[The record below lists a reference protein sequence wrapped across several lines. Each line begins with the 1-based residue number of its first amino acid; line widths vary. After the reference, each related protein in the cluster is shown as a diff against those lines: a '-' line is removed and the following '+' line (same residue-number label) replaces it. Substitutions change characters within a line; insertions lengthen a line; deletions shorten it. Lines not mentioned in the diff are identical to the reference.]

1 MENNKTYTY
10 LLSYNANK
18 ALKLSTYSWG
28 RDVIIILPEFE
39 SQYLELYEKF
49 KDNKLK
55 NNTSV
60 YLTPIASLPSY
71 KLKNYIE
78 ENKLNINLTR
88 TYSKLN
94 AIIIDDNFIRESYL
108 YIGNWKPHDYY
119 TIPVDYIESKFKKY
133 IDYQDDRFITIINN
147 KKIDSFL
154 IQEEQI
160 KELAKTDSS
169 FLGLLNF
176 PTIYGR
182 QLDNSH
188 GSKKAH
194 DNYNMFCK
202 LKETVEKY
210 NLEIIFDHNINEE
223 INKDLVIDVD
233 MFQNIFNMLI
243 SKDEGNIKI
252 AKEIMANCSLEKSKP
267 YLIYLM
273 NLFPALRKASD
284 NKNYNFIYKK
294 LIKEAIAPWVAKD
307 SIPSSDS
314 FIFHLLN
321 KNPKFASQYME
332 CFKVH
337 LNNLAK
343 KDIIKE
349 IILV

>member
-1 MENNKTYTY
+1 MENNKTYIY
-10 LLSYNANK
+10 LDFYTSLGK
-18 ALKLSTYSWG
+18 PRLSTHHW
-28 RDVIIILPEFE
+28 RKNIIIIPPEFE

-60 YLTPIASLPSY
+60 YLTPMASLPSY

-94 AIIIDDNFIRESYL
+94 SIIIDDSFIREFYL
-108 YIGNWKPHDYY
+108 CAGNWKLHNYH
-119 TIPVDYIESKFKKY
+119 TVPVDYIESKFKKY
-133 IDYQDDRFITIINN
+133 IRREYGDFIINVNN
-147 KKIDSFL
+147 KIIDGFL
-154 IQEEQI
+154 VKEEQI
-160 KELAKTDSS
+160 KEWAKIDSS
-169 FLGLLNF
+169 FLELLDF
-176 PTIYGR
+176 PTIHGR
-182 QLDNSH
+182 ELGNGH
-188 GSKKAH
+188 GFKKAH

-223 INKDLVIDVD
+223 INKDLTVDID

-243 SKDEGNIKI
+243 SKDKGNIEI
-252 AKEIMANCSLEKSKP
+252 AKEIIANCSLKESKP
-267 YLIYLM
+267 YLIYLL
-273 NLFPALRKASD
+273 NLFPVLRKTGD
-284 NKNYNFIYKK
+284 NKNYDFIRKK
-294 LIKEAIAPWVAKD
+294 LLKEVVAPWVSKD
-307 SIPSSDS
+307 SIPSTDS
-314 FIFHLLN
+314 FIPNLLN

-332 CFKVH
+332 CFKIH

-349 IILV
+349 IILA